1 MSRGLKNR
9 NPGNIRHSATT
20 YRGETES
27 SDTDFKSFASMAWGY
42 RAMFVLLYTYQR
54 RYGLNTIEEIIG
66 RYAPQ
71 SENNTAAYVAAVAK
85 QSGTAPDELINTLH
99 GDLMIPIVGA
109 MSRVENGVP
118 AVMADVREGWN
129 LFIKYRP

>member
-1 MSRGLKNR
+1 
-9 NPGNIRHSATT
+9 
-20 YRGETES
+20 
-27 SDTDFKSFASMAWGY
+27 MAWGY

-54 RYGLNTIEEIIG
+54 RYGLNSIEELIG

-71 SENNTAAYVAAVAK
+71 SENDTAAYIATVSR

-99 GDLMIPIVGA
+99 VDVMLPIVGA

-118 AVMADVREGWN
+118 AVIADVREGWN
-129 LFIKYRP
+129 LFLKHRP

>member
-1 MSRGLKNR
+1 
-9 NPGNIRHSATT
+9 
-20 YRGETES
+20 
-27 SDTDFKSFASMAWGY
+27 MAWGY

-54 RYGLNTIEEIIG
+54 RYGLNTIEELIG

-71 SENNTAAYVAAVAK
+71 SENDTAAYIAAVSR
-85 QSGTAPDELINTLH
+85 QSGTPPDELINTLH

-129 LFIKYRP
+129 LFIKHRP